1 MASPMLQTCQG
12 EGRRRAAV
20 YTPLW
25 HKDNYEFWYA
35 VCIVISVVFAL
46 VYRSLRER
54 MF

>member
-1 MASPMLQTCQG
+1 
-12 EGRRRAAV
+12 V

-25 HKDNYEFWYA
+25 HRDNHEFWYV

-54 MF
+54 ML